1 MTPAAAGPLL
11 SGRVCP
17 IPMQQASWSWSA
29 RDAEVMKVV
38 GCGGA
43 AVHSEVVAVVG
54 RASAARECRLISLY
68 ARRGGQGDVSGD
80 EGGDE
85 SEGEGEGG
93 KNGRGVFFCFRGEAE
108 IRVRYGVGGGRCRST
123 PTRYLVNDR

>member
-1 MTPAAAGPLL
+1 
-11 SGRVCP
+11 
-17 IPMQQASWSWSA
+17 MQQASWSWSA
-29 RDAEVMKVV
+29 RDAEVKKVV

-80 EGGDE
+80 EGG
-85 SEGEGEGG
+85 G

>member
-1 MTPAAAGPLL
+1 
-11 SGRVCP
+11 
-17 IPMQQASWSWSA
+17 
-29 RDAEVMKVV
+29 VV

-85 SEGEGEGG
+85 GEGESG
-93 KNGRGVFFCFRGEAE
+93 KNFCFRGEAE
-108 IRVRYGVGGGRCRST
+108 VRVRYGVGCRST